1 MTNTIYACCLSTYLR
16 ISTAAALTI
25 STHIYTLLPSHQL
38 PHQRRAQPP
47 LHSATLARLS
57 SHPSQYRGGSWGRG
71 LVCQCS
77 VTCHVSRVTCHDV
90 VTHGSMWD
98 SSLTSAAE
106 KEVFIYWV
114 SARGGQLWHMEW
126 IWSSELSLGHTL
138 WRPGRKHSRYTR
150 NPDFNNW
157 QFHCHHH
164 CDFNICGQL
173 NTCEKFFDIHSVN
186 IVALYI
192 KYFWQM

>member
-25 STHIYTLLPSHQL
+25 STPYLHSS
-38 PHQRRAQPP
+38 AQPP
-47 LHSATLARLS
+47 VAAPEAGTATTPLCHAGTAQITAIS
-57 SHPSQYRGGSWGRG
+57 VERGKLGTRTSVSR
-71 LVCQCS
+71 
-77 VTCHVSRVTCHDV
+77 VTCHVSRVTFHDV

-126 IWSSELSLGHTL
+126 IWSSELSLGHTFR
-138 WRPGRKHSRYTR
+138 RPGRKHSRYTR

-186 IVALYI
+186 IVALNI